1 MRTHAPGC
9 IVAPGRHGPFLT
21 PHAPSRALDAM
32 RHGHRCTSSRLGASP
47 VESETHK
54 VGARQPAFA
63 CISLHKLRRCPP
75 RMPAGG
81 IRFL

>member
-1 MRTHAPGC
+1 MPWALAQRS
-9 IVAPGRHGPFLT
+9 GPT
-21 PHAPSRALDAM
+21 TT
-32 RHGHRCTSSRLGASP
+32 TSAWVHEQFVNVHLLGASP

-81 IRFL
+81 TRFL